1 MEVLRIMR
9 VLSLFDGI
17 CCGHLALERAG
28 IKIDS
33 YDAYEIEKNA
43 IKATETN
50 FPDVVQ
56 HGDVTKEDFT
66 KYKGKIDLIIGG
78 SPCFPEDA
86 LVLCEEGL
94 KPISRIQVGDKVITH
109 KGRLRKVLKTGAK
122 FSNTVMVKGAG
133 SSGIECTPNHPFYTC
148 NKNRVWN
155 KEKHDYEYILTDP
168 TWEKA
173 ENLKGKMWLNLCNFN
188 ENLSIPPF
196 PKGKQGTR
204 GKGKISDF
212 KFTPA
217 FFYFIG
223 RWLGDGWTNIHKRK
237 HRPDSWMKRI
247 VVCCS
252 HDEAGELRVSLK
264 ETGLHFSE
272 NDERTVHRFT
282 CSSTQLYDWLTE
294 NFGRYSGGKKI
305 PLWVYS
311 LPVEYKQQLIM
322 GYVDADGYINKK
334 GNIVVASVNKA
345 LIVEFKILMG
355 QIGFTSC
362 LSHYKRNPT
371 CVIEGRTVNQRDTY
385 GCDCYSNPRS
395 SMFVKEGYWGLV
407 RSVEP
412 YRESVMVYN
421 LEVEEDNSYTV
432 DGIVVHNCQGF
443 SSSGKQLNFNDPRSK
458 LFFEYVRAIKEC
470 QPKYFLLENVVMKKE
485 WQDIISSYLG
495 VEPIEINSSLV
506 SAQNRRRLYWT
517 NIPNVTL
524 PEDKNITLEDI
535 LEDIKFP
542 NPAAIRGRR
551 LNKATIVGRRLDENG
566 HRKDTDKTIPITQCL
581 EVRATNTDKSNCLT
595 TVDKDNVLTPLPIG
609 RHPDAFK
616 NNLPFRYYTTKEMC
630 RLQTVPDDF
639 LNMIPDSAARK
650 ALGNGWTV
658 DVIAHIF
665 SFLPDEYKKE

>member
-1 MEVLRIMR
+1 MR

-50 FPDVVQ
+50 FPDVIQ

-66 KYKGKIDLIIGG
+66 KYKGKIDLIIGR
-78 SPCFPEDA
+78 SP
-86 LVLCEEGL
+86 
-94 KPISRIQVGDKVITH
+94 
-109 KGRLRKVLKTGAK
+109 
-122 FSNTVMVKGAG
+122 
-133 SSGIECTPNHPFYTC
+133 
-148 NKNRVWN
+148 
-155 KEKHDYEYILTDP
+155 
-168 TWEKA
+168 
-173 ENLKGKMWLNLCNFN
+173 
-188 ENLSIPPF
+188 
-196 PKGKQGTR
+196 
-204 GKGKISDF
+204 
-212 KFTPA
+212 
-217 FFYFIG
+217 
-223 RWLGDGWTNIHKRK
+223 
-237 HRPDSWMKRI
+237 
-247 VVCCS
+247 
-252 HDEAGELRVSLK
+252 
-264 ETGLHFSE
+264 
-272 NDERTVHRFT
+272 
-282 CSSTQLYDWLTE
+282 
-294 NFGRYSGGKKI
+294 
-305 PLWVYS
+305 
-311 LPVEYKQQLIM
+311 
-322 GYVDADGYINKK
+322 
-334 GNIVVASVNKA
+334 
-345 LIVEFKILMG
+345 
-355 QIGFTSC
+355 
-362 LSHYKRNPT
+362 
-371 CVIEGRTVNQRDTY
+371 
-385 GCDCYSNPRS
+385 
-395 SMFVKEGYWGLV
+395 
-407 RSVEP
+407 
-412 YRESVMVYN
+412 
-421 LEVEEDNSYTV
+421 
-432 DGIVVHNCQGF
+432 CQGF

-524 PEDKNITLEDI
+524 PKDKNIALEDI
-535 LEDIKFP
+535 LEDIEFP

-566 HRKDTDKTIPITQCL
+566 HRKDNDKTTPITQCL

-609 RHPDAFK
+609 RHLDAFK

-665 SFLPDEYKKE
+665 SFLPDEYKEDKIND